1 MELNTSVTLKASAFD
16 ATLVQ
21 PFVEIPLELLF
32 PSASGTDDY
41 SVLAVLN
48 PSGFA
53 EGFNTAN
60 VFTVSVDMTAPQIPV
75 IDAINSNDIIV
86 SGKFDGVS
94 NVVTNFTIDLKNVAE
109 DGLTYSLAKILD
121 ASDADWYDVAAIDES
136 TFISLG
142 TGKLKDPLELEAGTL
157 NGTDLTLTYNGTLQN
172 GVYAVFATDLVGN
185 VSDFVAPSAWDDA
198 SVTNRFVIDDR
209 IDVSSLEISADVPE
223 TAKTFLGAGRI
234 RYKINS
240 EVANELPIS
249 FGSPLDDDII
259 KITMNVFYEGS
270 ASGDLEADITA
281 VLTRELGSD
290 TWTSDN
296 SLVTLDSVSATTGP
310 TFDIDI
316 MGDTQR
322 ETDAT
327 NIRFETQ
334 FEDFAGNKSGVVA
347 SDTDVGDQ
355 FTLDF
360 MPIPEMQL
368 FKLFRGTLDGNKL
381 T

>member
-1 MELNTSVTLKASAFD
+1 M
-16 ATLVQ
+16 
-21 PFVEIPLELLF
+21 
-32 PSASGTDDY
+32 
-41 SVLAVLN
+41 
-48 PSGFA
+48 
-53 EGFNTAN
+53 
-60 VFTVSVDMTAPQIPV
+60 
-75 IDAINSNDIIV
+75 
-86 SGKFDGVS
+86 
-94 NVVTNFTIDLKNVAE
+94 
-109 DGLTYSLAKILD
+109 
-121 ASDADWYDVAAIDES
+121 
-136 TFISLG
+136 
-142 TGKLKDPLELEAGTL
+142 
-157 NGTDLTLTYNGTLQN
+157 
-172 GVYAVFATDLVGN
+172 
-185 VSDFVAPSAWDDA
+185 
-198 SVTNRFVIDDR
+198 
-209 IDVSSLEISADVPE
+209 SSLEISADVPE

-270 ASGDLEADITA
+270 ATGDLEADITA

-296 SLVTLDSVSATTGP
+296 SLVTLDGVSATTGP

-316 MGDTQR
+316 MGDQQR

-347 SDTDVGDQ
+347 SDTDVTDQ

-360 MPIPEMQL
+360 YADTGDAVVQVAPEALLTGISSLELAGQDPATATNVSDRYADTSFVLTGVDNDFARVNSYYLTGSQMVNFLLQL
-368 FKLFRGTLDGNKL
+368 TAPTLTSPTVL
-381 T
+381 CPRCAYCVAPPY